1 MGNTVTKEKID
12 EVLKEANFHVQHAV
26 FGKCC
31 IVTAQLSNGFTVVG
45 TSACVDPDNY
55 DSQIGYEIAK
65 KKIEDKL
72 WELEGYKLQCELHEL
87 KQKGRGY

>member
-1 MGNTVTKEKID
+1 MKNTVTKEQID

-31 IVTAQLSNGFTVVG
+31 ILTAQLANGFTVVG
-45 TSACVDPDNY
+45 TSACVDPSNY
-55 DSQIGYEIAK
+55 DAQIGYEIAK

-72 WELEGYKLQCELHEL
+72 WELEGYRLQCTIYE
-87 KQKGRGY
+87 QK